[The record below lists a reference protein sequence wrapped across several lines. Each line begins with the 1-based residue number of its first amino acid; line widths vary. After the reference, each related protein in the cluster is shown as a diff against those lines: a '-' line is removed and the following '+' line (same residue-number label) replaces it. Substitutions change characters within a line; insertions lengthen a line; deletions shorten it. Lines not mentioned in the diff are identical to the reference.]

1 MGRAKEAQPVKLVV
15 GMLSGDE
22 QLFDFAESNLV
33 ARFGPADDRS
43 SVLPF
48 ENTDYY
54 EEEMGPHLLRKF
66 LSFQSLIDPGRLPDV
81 KLQTNEVEMEMA
93 IEGRRRINLD
103 PGYISA
109 GKMVLATT
117 KDWQH
122 RLYLGKGIYGEV
134 ALRFRRGTFEPWEW
148 TYPDYRT
155 EEYTRI
161 LNRFRRKYMEQLRC
175 KA

>member
-1 MGRAKEAQPVKLVV
+1 MGLAKEAQPVKLVV

-22 QLFDFAESNLV
+22 QLFDIAESCLV
-33 ARFGPADDRS
+33 ELFGPVDDRS
-43 SVLPF
+43 SVLSF
-48 ENTDYY
+48 ESTDYY
-54 EEEMGPHLLRKF
+54 EGEMGPHLLRRF
-66 LSFQSLIDPGRLPDV
+66 LAFGALVDPGALPGI
-81 KLQTNEVEMEMA
+81 KLQTNAMEMEMA

-122 RLYLGKGIYGEV
+122 RLYLGEGIYGEV
-134 ALRFRRGTFEPWEW
+134 TLRFRRGTFEPWEW

-155 EEYTRI
+155 EEYIRI
-161 LNRFRRKYMEQLRC
+161 LNRFRRSYMEQLRC
-175 KA
+175 RA